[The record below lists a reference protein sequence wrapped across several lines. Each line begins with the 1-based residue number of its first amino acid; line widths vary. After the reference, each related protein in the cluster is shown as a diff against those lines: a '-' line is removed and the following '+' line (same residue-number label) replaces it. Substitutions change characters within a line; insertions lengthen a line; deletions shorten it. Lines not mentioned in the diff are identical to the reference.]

1 MQKSAQLKV
10 LRSYKIS
17 KSAQFKVRRYGLNL
31 NKCSL
36 FMFSQNIAQI
46 WVLSSGEIK
55 KKCSAQGAQIY
66 HNLKKVLSFGR
77 SDIAQ
82 NSKKCSDIV
91 LR

>member
-17 KSAQFKVRRYGLNL
+17 KSAQFKVLRYGLNL
-31 NKCSL
+31 NKCSVCV
-36 FMFSQNIAQI
+36 FSQNIAQI
-46 WVLSSGEIK
+46 WVLSSGEIQ

-82 NSKKCSDIV
+82 NSKKCSDLV